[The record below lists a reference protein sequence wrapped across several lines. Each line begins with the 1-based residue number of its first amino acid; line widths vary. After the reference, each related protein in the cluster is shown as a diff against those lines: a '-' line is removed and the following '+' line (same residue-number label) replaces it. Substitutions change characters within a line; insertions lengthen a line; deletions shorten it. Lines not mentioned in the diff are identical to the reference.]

1 MLRKEERK
9 VKNYISKQIN
19 KLGSDEIK
27 SIIGRSDDKD

>member
-19 KLGSDEIK
+19 KLGLDKIK
-27 SIIGRSDDKD
+27 SIIGRSEDKD